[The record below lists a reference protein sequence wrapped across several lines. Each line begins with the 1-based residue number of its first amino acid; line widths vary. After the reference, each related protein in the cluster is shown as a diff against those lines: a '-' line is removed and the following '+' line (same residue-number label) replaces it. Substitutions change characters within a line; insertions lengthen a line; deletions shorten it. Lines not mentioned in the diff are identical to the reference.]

1 MLKNNKPT
9 AVIFCGHGSRD
20 KRYKKNL
27 LSFKRKIKNSLNKFS
42 YFHCFIEVDS
52 PSIDE
57 CLEKIIKKF
66 SKIFFFPLLLFQGD
80 HYETDVK
87 KKIKKFNQTN
97 GNKIILLNKISLRN
111 EILKIYSNFIKKKIE
126 KDKKTYLITSCSIS
140 KNKKVKSELLKYTNY
155 IEKKAN
161 ISKSLYCQ
169 FGKEDQVFK
178 SLSKESDIKSYNF
191 ILHPIYFFDGYLYT
205 NVCEKFQSKLKNIK
219 ILKPL
224 SFNEEIFLLIR
235 NRLISI

>member
-1 MLKNNKPT
+1 MLKNKNPT

-27 LSFKRKIKNSLNKFS
+27 LSFKRKIKNSLDKFS

-52 PSIDE
+52 PSIDD

-66 SKIFFFPLLLFQGD
+66 NKIFFFPLLLFQGD
-80 HYETDVK
+80 HYENDVK
-87 KKIKKFNQTN
+87 KKIQNFNKKN
-97 GNKIILLNKISLRN
+97 GNKIVMLNKISLKN

-126 KDKKTYLITSCSIS
+126 KDRNTYLITSCSIS

-155 IEKKAN
+155 IKKKAN
-161 ISKSLYCQ
+161 ISKSIYCQ
-169 FGKEDQVFK
+169 FGREDQVFK
-178 SLSKESDIKSYNF
+178 TLNKESNIKGYNF

-205 NVCEKFQSKLKNIK
+205 KVCEKFQSHIKDIK

-224 SFNEEIFLLIR
+224 SFNKEIFLLIR
-235 NRLISI
+235 NRLIGV